1 MKTNRWIYA
10 IVGVVVLV
18 FAGLIYAWSVLAA
31 PLAAYFTEWSSA
43 QLSMTFTI
51 CMSAFCI
58 GGLVGGLT
66 NGKWD
71 IKYNV
76 WVSAILFLVGF
87 VMASKATSLAML
99 YIGYGVLC
107 GLGSGLAYNAVMST
121 MTKWFPDKPGLISGI
136 LLMGFGIG
144 AFIIGKVYQAVTPSG
159 VGVDA
164 WRDSFFVFGIIL
176 FAVLAIGGFFFQK
189 PGADFKV
196 PAAKKKVA
204 AVQIEG
210 IEATPGVMLRRPAFW
225 CCFFWAVCMC
235 MAALALISQATAIAV
250 SVSPQTA
257 AGTIATA
264 VGMISVFNGVGRV
277 LFGMLFD
284 RVGLK
289 KTMYCIDGTFLA
301 AVVFLLMAMFTKQF
315 VILVVGFALIGMSYG
330 GCPTMG
336 STFISSFYGTKN
348 YPVNFSLNNCNLLLA
363 SFGSTIAGALY
374 DASGSYMSTMF
385 LLLGAVLVG
394 TVLSLCI
401 KRP

>member
-31 PLAAYFTEWSSA
+31 PLASYFTEWSSA

-144 AFIIGKVYQAVTPSG
+144 AFIIGICENIIKALGYTTFS
-159 VGVDA
+159 DA
-164 WRDSFFVFGIIL
+164 FTFALLIVIL
-176 FAVLAIGGFFFQK
+176 LFK
-189 PGADFKV
+189 PTG
-196 PAAKKKVA
+196 
-204 AVQIEG
+204 
-210 IEATPGVMLRRPAFW
+210 
-225 CCFFWAVCMC
+225 
-235 MAALALISQATAIAV
+235 
-250 SVSPQTA
+250 
-257 AGTIATA
+257 
-264 VGMISVFNGVGRV
+264 
-277 LFGMLFD
+277 LFGE
-284 RVGLK
+284 
-289 KTMYCIDGTFLA
+289 KTSEK
-301 AVVFLLMAMFTKQF
+301 V
-315 VILVVGFALIGMSYG
+315 
-330 GCPTMG
+330 
-336 STFISSFYGTKN
+336 
-348 YPVNFSLNNCNLLLA
+348 
-363 SFGSTIAGALY
+363 
-374 DASGSYMSTMF
+374 
-385 LLLGAVLVG
+385 
-394 TVLSLCI
+394 
-401 KRP
+401 